1 MNGTFCGARTS
12 PHEPQNTSL
21 NLLVWPY
28 LGIALWIRKMS
39 NHDHFIK
46 VPNSHYLRA
55 WDLVRD
61 VNCGKEVFLLDI
73 SIRSPH
79 SLIINPLRPKGGNR
93 LRKGAAVLVTNESM
107 LWLVSIGRDKNDR
120 YTARC
125 ESNSS
130 RPSQS
135 QDSVS
140 RIPESVD
147 PALLARLIR
156 VAPRRRK
163 VLERPARDVQFG
175 GQGPAPRSED
185 SGSSQVLQRI
195 PDGALING

>member
-1 MNGTFCGARTS
+1 
-12 PHEPQNTSL
+12 
-21 NLLVWPY
+21 
-28 LGIALWIRKMS
+28 MS
-39 NHDHFIK
+39 KHDHFIK
-46 VPNSHYLRA
+46 VSNSHYLRA

-73 SIRSPH
+73 SIRSPC

-125 ESNSS
+125 ESHSS
-130 RPSQS
+130 RPSES

-140 RIPESVD
+140 RIPASVD
-147 PALLARLIR
+147 PAILNVVLGRG
-156 VAPRRRK
+156 VAARRRK
-163 VLERPARDVQFG
+163 VLARPALNVQRRG
-175 GQGPAPRSED
+175 EGSSSRSSH
-185 SGSSQVLQRI
+185 SGSSPVLQHI
-195 PDGALING
+195 PDGTLING